1 MDFIPGL
8 ACAAHFLIVAKQ
20 TPATLDDYVAVGQ
33 SVQRFWLTLT
43 HLGLVMQPEIT
54 PLIFSR
60 YVREEIGFSRTTGM
74 RELAMAL
81 SGQLSAPVGEQESR
95 LGVFMG
101 RVGDGPAA
109 PSRSTRLELADLM
122 VST

>member
-20 TPATLDDYVAVGQ
+20 APTSLDDLVAAGQ

-43 HLGLVMQPEIT
+43 QLGLVMQPEIT

-60 YVREEIGFSRTTGM
+60 YVRQGVRFSRKKEM
-74 RELAMAL
+74 HDLASML
-81 SGQLSAPVGEQESR
+81 SGQLSALVGEQEAA

-101 RVGDGPAA
+101 RVGGGPAA
-109 PSRSTRLELADLM
+109 SSRSTRLKLADLM